1 MMIFH
6 SDVKNRFTM
15 GLGGLYLAPSGQ
27 QPARRRAGMTEIRAN
42 YYRVRGR
49 SELDLQHIGADGR
62 PIKVETLIVASKSDA
77 RKVAR
82 DRGAI
87 EWNF

>member
-1 MMIFH
+1 
-6 SDVKNRFTM
+6 
-15 GLGGLYLAPSGQ
+15 
-27 QPARRRAGMTEIRAN
+27 MTEIRAC

-62 PIKVETLIVASKSDA
+62 AVKVETITVAGKRDA
-77 RKVAR
+77 RRIAAE
-82 DRGAI
+82 RGAI